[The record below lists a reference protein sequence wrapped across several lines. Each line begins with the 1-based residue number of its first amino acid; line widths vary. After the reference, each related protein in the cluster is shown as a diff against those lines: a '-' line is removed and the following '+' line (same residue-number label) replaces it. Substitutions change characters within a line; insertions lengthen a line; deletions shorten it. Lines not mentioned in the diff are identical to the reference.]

1 MTTVIA
7 TYTDGSTREMPEAH
21 ARILQM
27 RGIATYEPTQP
38 VEGTYLTRDMAHQPA
53 AVVVQKAAVPD
64 PVDHE
69 PENEPEAS
77 EESAADDLEAMEK
90 PELHALAKE
99 MGVDVH
105 HNAGAPKVREAI
117 RAKRAEAA

>member
-38 VEGTYLTRDMAHQPA
+38 VEGAYLTRDMARQPA
-53 AVVVQKAAVPD
+53 AVVVQKAAEPD
-64 PVDHE
+64 PVVHE
-69 PENEPEAS
+69 PEKEPEVS
-77 EESAADDLEAMEK
+77 EVSDADELEAMEK

-99 MGVDVH
+99 IGVDVH
-105 HNAGAPKVREAI
+105 RNAGAVKVRDAI